1 MAKKYMRI
9 ADYPL
14 YHNIATIKETKKMK
28 EQIDYY
34 VSIFIGREG
43 DAVRLLEFMTVG
55 EFDGKMD

>member
-1 MAKKYMRI
+1 MRI